1 MFQNIKDL
9 RDNEDEYDVDDKK
22 VNAKVVLKNLFAK
35 ENIVLYVVTFLISMV
50 GISGNNLLF
59 SLSPFGLAIIA
70 ASLSNNRP
78 IGIMY
83 VLSLIATF
91 ISFGFTD
98 LLIYFMT
105 SLLFFALILFK
116 RPRLQEGVNEKK
128 KIGGHLF
135 FAVFLIQ
142 LLPMFFRT
150 FYVFEVLSSI
160 MLAMTTYIFYKI
172 FVNSITVII
181 DFTTKRAF
189 TIEEVMGTS
198 LLLSITATAFESLDI
213 FEFSISNI
221 LSILIV
227 LVLGWK
233 NGMLVGAT
241 GGITIGV
248 VLRNNY

>member
-1 MFQNIKDL
+1 
-9 RDNEDEYDVDDKK
+9 
-22 VNAKVVLKNLFAK
+22 
-35 ENIVLYVVTFLISMV
+35 
-50 GISGNNLLF
+50 
-59 SLSPFGLAIIA
+59 
-70 ASLSNNRP
+70 
-78 IGIMY
+78 
-83 VLSLIATF
+83 
-91 ISFGFTD
+91 
-98 LLIYFMT
+98 
-105 SLLFFALILFK
+105 
-116 RPRLQEGVNEKK
+116 
-128 KIGGHLF
+128 
-135 FAVFLIQ
+135 
-142 LLPMFFRT
+142 
-150 FYVFEVLSSI
+150 
-160 MLAMTTYIFYKI
+160 MTTYIFYKI

>member
-9 RDNEDEYDVDDKK
+9 RNNEDVYDVDDKK

-116 RPRLQEGVNEKK
+116 RSRL
-128 KIGGHLF
+128 
-135 FAVFLIQ
+135 
-142 LLPMFFRT
+142 
-150 FYVFEVLSSI
+150 
-160 MLAMTTYIFYKI
+160 
-172 FVNSITVII
+172 
-181 DFTTKRAF
+181 
-189 TIEEVMGTS
+189 
-198 LLLSITATAFESLDI
+198 
-213 FEFSISNI
+213 
-221 LSILIV
+221 
-227 LVLGWK
+227 
-233 NGMLVGAT
+233 
-241 GGITIGV
+241 
-248 VLRNNY
+248 